1 MDPVLLAT
9 TTLTVLAPFLTKMGE
24 KAAEEIGQ
32 GLPSAV
38 GKLWNRIGKKF
49 KGNPAAEAA
58 VKDAAANPQDED
70 NLAAL
75 RKEIKKA
82 LAADAEFAR
91 EIEELLK
98 QAQEETQTLRGNHNI
113 AANIDI
119 GGDVDGN
126 IIIGDN
132 NRVG

>member
-1 MDPVLLAT
+1 MDPVLLAS
-9 TTLTVLAPFLTKMGE
+9 TTLTVLSPFLIKMGE
-24 KAAEEIGQ
+24 KAAEEIGK
-32 GLPSAV
+32 GLPGAV
-38 GKLWNRIGKKF
+38 GKLWSRIGKKF
-49 KGNPAAEAA
+49 KGNSAAETA
-58 VKDAAANPQDED
+58 VKDAVANPKDED

-82 LAADAEFAR
+82 LADDAAFAA
-91 EIEELLK
+91 EIEELLE
-98 QAQEETQTLRGNHNI
+98 QAQNETQTIRGDHNI

-126 IIIGDN
+126 LIVGNN

>member
-1 MDPVLLAT
+1 MDPVTIAAA
-9 TTLTVLAPFLTKMGE
+9 TLTVLSPFLTKMGE
-24 KAAEEIGQ
+24 KAAEEIGK
-32 GLPSAV
+32 GLPGAV

-49 KGNPAAEAA
+49 KGNPAAETA
-58 VKDAAANPQDED
+58 VKDVVANPKDED

-82 LAADAEFAR
+82 LAEDAEFAQ

-98 QAQEETQTLRGNHNI
+98 QAKNETQTIRGDHNI

-119 GGDVDGN
+119 GGDVSGN
-126 IIIGDN
+126 IIIGNDN
-132 NRVG
+132 RAG